1 MKIVIMGCG
10 RVGAMLAG
18 RLSDAGH
25 DITIIDLNASAF
37 RRLPEDF
44 AGTQI
49 VGNGV
54 DQETLR
60 GAGIEQADAFVAVTQ
75 GDNRNVMAAQVAMHL
90 FGVER
95 AVARI
100 YDPERQKIYTEL
112 GLRTVSPTVI
122 LSDRLFDA
130 VVGP

>member
-1 MKIVIMGCG
+1 M
-10 RVGAMLAG
+10 
-18 RLSDAGH
+18 
-25 DITIIDLNASAF
+25 
-37 RRLPEDF
+37 
-44 AGTQI
+44 
-49 VGNGV
+49 
-54 DQETLR
+54 
-60 GAGIEQADAFVAVTQ
+60 AVTQ

-130 VVGP
+130 VVDS

>member
-10 RVGAMLAG
+10 RVGASLAG
-18 RLSDAGH
+18 RLSDEGH
-25 DITIIDLNASAF
+25 DISVIDVTASAF
-37 RRLPEDF
+37 RRLPEEF
-44 AGTQI
+44 TGTQI

-54 DQETLR
+54 DQDTLR
-60 GAGIEQADAFVAVTQ
+60 AAGIEQADAFVAVTQ

-90 FGVER
+90 FGIER

-122 LSDRLFDA
+122 LSDHLFEA
-130 VVGP
+130 VVSP

>member
-25 DITIIDLNASAF
+25 DISVVDLTASAF
-37 RRLPEDF
+37 RRLPEGF

-60 GAGIEQADAFVAVTQ
+60 EAGIEQADAFVAVTQ

-130 VVGP
+130 VVDS